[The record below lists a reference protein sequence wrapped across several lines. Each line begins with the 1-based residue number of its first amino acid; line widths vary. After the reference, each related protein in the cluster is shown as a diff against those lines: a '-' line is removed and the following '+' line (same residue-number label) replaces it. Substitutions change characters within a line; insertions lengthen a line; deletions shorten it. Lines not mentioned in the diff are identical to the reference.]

1 MKLQPIVYT
10 RSMDASV
17 DWYAAVLD
25 VGPQYRSDVWTSF
38 GVDGGYLALHRADE
52 APHGS
57 QVELSLVATE
67 PLETLVAR
75 LKSAGVALRRGIQ
88 DETFGRSLLLED
100 PNGLVVQVNEH
111 DGG

>member
-10 RSMDASV
+10 TSMEASI
-17 DWYAAVLD
+17 DWYGAVLD
-25 VGPQYRSDVWTSF
+25 VDPQYRSDVWTSF
-38 GVDGGYLALHRADE
+38 AVEGGYLALHRAAE
-52 APHGS
+52 MPHGS

-67 PLETLVAR
+67 RLETLVAR
-75 LKSAGVALRRGIQ
+75 LEAAAIAVRRGIQ

-100 PNGLVVQVNEH
+100 PSGLVIQVNEH